1 MSWITIYIYI
11 YIYTKTEIIYHAWKS
26 LLFDENDTWTK
37 KQSGLFD
44 VTMGAY
50 DGQEVC
56 ELVGTYMLSLIS
68 EKYNKKDFGLYR
80 DDRLGVVK
88 NKSGLEREK
97 IKKNIQKIFK
107 ENKVDIV
114 IKCNMKLVNYLDVTL
129 DLNNSNYK
137 PYTNQIM
144 KYYISIKIQTTH
156 SASLI
161 KSPNQL
167 RKEFPPYHLMKP
179 YLTNQKKYIKKL

>member
-1 MSWITIYIYI
+1 MSWITYDHLYIYI
-11 YIYTKTEIIYHAWKS
+11 KTEIIYHAWKS
-26 LLFDENDTWTK
+26 LLFDGNDRWMK

-44 VTMGAY
+44 VAMGAY

-68 EKYNKKDFGLYR
+68 EKYNEKDFGPYC

-88 NKSGLEREK
+88 NKSGSEREK

-107 ENKVDIV
+107 ENKLDIV

-129 DLNNSNYK
+129 DLNNSNYISLT
-137 PYTNQIM
+137 TNQIM
-144 KYYISIKIQTTH
+144 KYYISLKIKTTH

-167 RKEFPPYHLMKP
+167 RNPYHLTKP
-179 YLTNQKKYIKKL
+179 YLTNQKKFIKKF